1 VILYPEVD
9 KLAKQLKYADRI
21 GVRCALVIGPDEV
34 AGNTVV
40 IKDLAARQQESV
52 PMQALV
58 ERVKNL
64 LA

>member
-1 VILYPEVD
+1 MPIELGE
-9 KLAKQLKYADRI
+9 
-21 GVRCALVIGPDEV
+21 CALVIGPDEV
-34 AGNTVV
+34 AENTVV

>member
-1 VILYPEVD
+1 
-9 KLAKQLKYADRI
+9 
-21 GVRCALVIGPDEV
+21 
-34 AGNTVV
+34 V
-40 IKDLAARQQESV
+40 IKDLATRQQESV